1 MQHSNAQNARG
12 ESDRATNN
20 AILNTMN
27 SGIEMYKAVHAHD
40 SFRNHG
46 YGIQRHLFK
55 TICPHYRYM
64 S

>member
-27 SGIEMYKAVHAHD
+27 SGIELYKAVHAHD
-40 SFRNHG
+40 SFRKWIMDIVFNAT
-46 YGIQRHLFK
+46 YSK
-55 TICPHYRYM
+55 PYANTTDT
-64 S
+64 

>member
-40 SFRNHG
+40 SFRNLDMVFNATYSKRYAH
-46 YGIQRHLFK
+46 
-55 TICPHYRYM
+55 TTEYM